1 MNDLFQNEAVRN
13 EIDQLRGKI
22 NYHNHRYYVLSDPEI
37 DDFSFDQLLKKLEE
51 LEKQYPQFADDNSP
65 TKRVG
70 GDITKKFATVSH
82 KVRMMSLDNTYT
94 MEELEDFNV
103 RVIKDLG
110 EVEYVCELKIDGVA
124 ISITYLNGLLK
135 QAITRGDGVQGD
147 DVTTNVKT
155 IRSIPLQLVND
166 FPEELTI
173 RGEIFMPKKEFER
186 INEGIR
192 QELEEKGLDEEEI
205 FEQQLKNPRNAT
217 SGTIKQQ
224 DSKAVAARRLDAF
237 LYFVMADR
245 TTITNHY
252 DAVMK
257 AKSWGFKVSD
267 HIKKCTNLDQVKD
280 YIAYWEQKRF
290 DLDFETDGIVIK
302 VNQYD
307 QQSTLGSTAK
317 SPRWAIAFKYP
328 PEKVTTILQEITFQV
343 GRTGSITPVANLKP
357 VQLAG
362 TTVKRASLHNAD
374 IIQELGLRI
383 GDTVTVEKG
392 GEIIPKITGV
402 DLTKRSTDASEF
414 HYLTHCPECQTELVR
429 KNGEANHY
437 CPNEEGCPPQILGK
451 MVHFISRKA
460 MNIDSLGERT
470 IALFLEKGLV
480 KNIADF
486 YTLKYEDIIQLEG
499 FQEKSTQNILE
510 AIQNSK
516 EVPFARVLF
525 GLGIRY
531 VGETVAKKL
540 ANSLKSLDA
549 IIAASKEELCKV
561 DEIGEKIAES
571 VIQHFNKPYNKE
583 LIERLKSYG
592 LQLESSNEVTI
603 HSSNILEGLTF
614 VYSGTFSKVS
624 RDELEDL
631 IVQNGGKKSG
641 SVSKKTSFLIA
652 GEKMGPEKRKKAE
665 EFGVKIINEEEF
677 LSMINR

>member
-1 MNDLFQNEAVRN
+1 
-13 EIDQLRGKI
+13 
-22 NYHNHRYYVLSDPEI
+22 
-37 DDFSFDQLLKKLEE
+37 
-51 LEKQYPQFADDNSP
+51 
-65 TKRVG
+65 
-70 GDITKKFATVSH
+70 
-82 KVRMMSLDNTYT
+82 
-94 MEELEDFNV
+94 
-103 RVIKDLG
+103 
-110 EVEYVCELKIDGVA
+110 
-124 ISITYLNGLLK
+124 
-135 QAITRGDGVQGD
+135 
-147 DVTTNVKT
+147 
-155 IRSIPLQLVND
+155 
-166 FPEELTI
+166 
-173 RGEIFMPKKEFER
+173 
-186 INEGIR
+186 
-192 QELEEKGLDEEEI
+192 
-205 FEQQLKNPRNAT
+205 
-217 SGTIKQQ
+217 
-224 DSKAVAARRLDAF
+224 
-237 LYFVMADR
+237 
-245 TTITNHY
+245 
-252 DAVMK
+252 
-257 AKSWGFKVSD
+257 
-267 HIKKCTNLDQVKD
+267 
-280 YIAYWEQKRF
+280 
-290 DLDFETDGIVIK
+290 
-302 VNQYD
+302 
-307 QQSTLGSTAK
+307 
-317 SPRWAIAFKYP
+317 
-328 PEKVTTILQEITFQV
+328 
-343 GRTGSITPVANLKP
+343 
-357 VQLAG
+357 
-362 TTVKRASLHNAD
+362 
-374 IIQELGLRI
+374 
-383 GDTVTVEKG
+383 
-392 GEIIPKITGV
+392 
-402 DLTKRSTDASEF
+402 
-414 HYLTHCPECQTELVR
+414 
-429 KNGEANHY
+429 
-437 CPNEEGCPPQILGK
+437 

>member
-1 MNDLFQNEAVRN
+1 
-13 EIDQLRGKI
+13 
-22 NYHNHRYYVLSDPEI
+22 
-37 DDFSFDQLLKKLEE
+37 
-51 LEKQYPQFADDNSP
+51 
-65 TKRVG
+65 
-70 GDITKKFATVSH
+70 
-82 KVRMMSLDNTYT
+82 
-94 MEELEDFNV
+94 
-103 RVIKDLG
+103 
-110 EVEYVCELKIDGVA
+110 
-124 ISITYLNGLLK
+124 
-135 QAITRGDGVQGD
+135 
-147 DVTTNVKT
+147 
-155 IRSIPLQLVND
+155 
-166 FPEELTI
+166 
-173 RGEIFMPKKEFER
+173 
-186 INEGIR
+186 
-192 QELEEKGLDEEEI
+192 
-205 FEQQLKNPRNAT
+205 
-217 SGTIKQQ
+217 
-224 DSKAVAARRLDAF
+224 
-237 LYFVMADR
+237 
-245 TTITNHY
+245 
-252 DAVMK
+252 MK